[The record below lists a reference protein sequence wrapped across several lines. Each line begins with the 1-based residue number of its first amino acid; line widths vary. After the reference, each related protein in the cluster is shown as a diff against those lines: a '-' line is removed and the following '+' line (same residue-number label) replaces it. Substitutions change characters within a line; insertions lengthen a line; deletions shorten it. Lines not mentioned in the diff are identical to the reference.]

1 MISSKQLGQALYHL
15 INENTHSIDVVSDA
29 FVEYV
34 KTHKLESLVPR
45 VLEYLEIALKKDA
58 AFNTLEI
65 SSGLPIDKKI
75 SEKIV
80 EILKAPANAK
90 TKIKVDSELIGGF
103 VASFRGFEYDASIKN
118 QLKHLHTKL
127 LTIN

>member
-29 FVEYV
+29 FLEYV
-34 KTHKLESLVPR
+34 KAHKLESLIPR
-45 VLEYLEIALKKDA
+45 VLEYLELALKKDA
-58 AFNTLEI
+58 AFNTLDV
-65 SSGLPIDKKI
+65 SSGLPIDNEIIAKI
-75 SEKIV
+75 L
-80 EILKAPANAK
+80 EILKAPVDTK
-90 TKIKVDSELIGGF
+90 TQTKVEPELIGGF

-127 LTIN
+127 LTN